1 MGTHPIFESD
11 FDCLTE
17 KDLIKKYGHHSR
29 YGCRPLSRT
38 QGDQEHRRPATL
50 ALNLPRRTSS
60 SRKPSVRSWAS
71 PHMSVALLSC
81 SVCPRTSVASASSRS
96 VSVPTSAPS
105 PSVRKCLVSSSNSVR
120 PPPLASTKLDSIL

>member
-17 KDLIKKYGHHSR
+17 EKDLIKYGRYSR
-29 YGCRPLSRT
+29 YGCRSQRRT
-38 QGDQEHRRPATL
+38 QGHQEHRRPAPL
-50 ALNLPRRTSS
+50 ALTRSTYQEEQVHQGT
-60 SRKPSVRSWAS
+60 VRSWVS
-71 PHMSVALLSC
+71 PHMSVAPLSC

-105 PSVRKCLVSSSNSVR
+105 PSVRKCLVLSNNSVR
-120 PPPLASTKLDSIL
+120 PPLRST